1 MKTNRKVI
9 IQAAVVLAGIVLM
22 GVKFA
27 AWWLT
32 NSNAI
37 LTDALES
44 IINVVAGF
52 FALYSLW
59 LAAKPRDLNH
69 PYGHG
74 KIEFLAA
81 GFEGSLIFTAGVLI
95 IGKAIYNL
103 RYPQE
108 IQAMDLGLVM
118 TAFSGGLNF
127 FMGYKLVREGRKERS
142 LTLESDG
149 HHLLSDAYSSAGIL
163 LGMGL
168 YVLLGFVWLD
178 SLTALLFGLFILYTG
193 FRLMR
198 GAISGMMDEADPELI
213 RPLVNIMEQHRK
225 ENWIDV
231 HNLRIIRYG
240 ASIHI
245 DGHLTV
251 PWYFTVEQG
260 HAEVKQLE
268 QLIQKNQSSQV
279 ELFIHA
285 DPCRPPMACQ
295 ICIKTDCQHRL
306 TANERIVPW
315 TTEHL
320 LFHRN
325 HQEI

>member
-1 MKTNRKVI
+1 MKANRKVI
-9 IQAAVVLAGIVLM
+9 IQASVVLAGIVLM

-59 LAAKPRDLNH
+59 LASKPRDENH

-95 IGKAIYNL
+95 IGKAAYNL

-108 IQAMDLGLVM
+108 IQAMDLGLVL
-118 TAFSGGLNF
+118 TAFSGGLNYI
-127 FMGYKLVREGRKERS
+127 MGYMLVREGKKERS

-149 HHLLSDAYSSAGIL
+149 HHLLSDAYSSAGII

-168 YVLLGFVWLD
+168 YLLLGFVWLD
-178 SLTALLFGLFILYTG
+178 SLTALLFGVFILYTG
-193 FRLMR
+193 YRLMR
-198 GAISGMMDEADPELI
+198 GAISGIMDEADPTLI
-213 RPLVNIMEQHRK
+213 YPLVQIMEQHRK

-268 QLIQKNQSSQV
+268 QVIQQQQGAPV

-285 DPCRPPMACQ
+285 DPCRPPLACK
-295 ICIKTDCQHRL
+295 ICIKSDCQHRHS
-306 TANERIVPW
+306 ANERVVHW
-315 TTEHL
+315 TPEHL

-325 HQEI
+325 HHEI